1 VRWQAR
7 SAVAGLAVALARRK
21 NLRGRKKERVKGEA
35 SGGWHG
41 GLEGHCGLTDG
52 ATANVQMPWH
62 AHTAALICGRSVS
75 ELQLKSESKPME
87 MTDRQT
93 LMLQSSQTRPI

>member
-7 SAVAGLAVALARRK
+7 SAMAGLAVALACRK

-41 GLEGHCGLTDG
+41 GLEGHHGLTNG
-52 ATANVQMPWH
+52 AAASVRMPWH
-62 AHTAALICGRSVS
+62 THTVALICGRLAT

-93 LMLQSSQTRPI
+93 LML